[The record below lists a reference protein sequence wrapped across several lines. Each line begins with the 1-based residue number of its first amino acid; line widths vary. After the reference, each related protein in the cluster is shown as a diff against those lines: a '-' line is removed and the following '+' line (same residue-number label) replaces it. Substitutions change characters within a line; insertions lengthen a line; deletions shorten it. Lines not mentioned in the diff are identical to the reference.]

1 MRAKDVLRLL
11 NITRPTLTKY
21 TKEGKI
27 KINNQVNGQYDYNEE
42 SVFQLVNRNKT
53 RKNVIY
59 ARVSTPKQ
67 KSDLN
72 NQIEIIETFCLKNG
86 IVIHDVYKDISS
98 GMNLDRKDFLKMFE
112 EVSRGSIDKIF
123 ITYKDRMARLS
134 FQMIEN
140 VCKNFGTKII
150 ILHELENSKTME
162 QEFLEEVSS
171 LIHSFSMRMYSARRK
186 EKLSLVAKDLDLEKN
201 IKSF

>member
-72 NQIEIIETFCLKNG
+72 NQ
-86 IVIHDVYKDISS
+86 
-98 GMNLDRKDFLKMFE
+98 R
-112 EVSRGSIDKIF
+112 
-123 ITYKDRMARLS
+123 
-134 FQMIEN
+134 
-140 VCKNFGTKII
+140 
-150 ILHELENSKTME
+150 
-162 QEFLEEVSS
+162 
-171 LIHSFSMRMYSARRK
+171 
-186 EKLSLVAKDLDLEKN
+186 
-201 IKSF
+201 